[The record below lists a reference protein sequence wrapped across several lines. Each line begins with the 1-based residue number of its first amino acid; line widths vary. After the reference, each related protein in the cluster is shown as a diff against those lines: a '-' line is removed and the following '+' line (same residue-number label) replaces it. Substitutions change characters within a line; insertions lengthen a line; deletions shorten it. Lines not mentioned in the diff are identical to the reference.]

1 MNPGNQDWVNYLSK
15 EIKKVYQHLKFD
27 GYHID
32 QLGRQREAYYINLQS
47 KTENG
52 QKVYTGGDRR
62 DTHDFEGYYANFI
75 NRMKSDSK
83 DKSLVMNAV
92 STFGGS
98 KIVGTNNVEFGY
110 NEMWGDDDY
119 LWNYR
124 KIIQDNRRNN
134 GKNTF
139 NTVFAAYLHCRNGK
153 EGQFHT
159 SSALF
164 GNATIFAL
172 GGSHIELSGD
182 HMLFTEYFPDN
193 ARKMSNE
200 LQRSIIHYYDF
211 LVAYEN
217 YLRDGNAETSVN
229 LTMDGVNVAAWDLS
243 EPDLTK
249 EKNEFQTIGPKPYCV
264 NTYSTTKGNVTAIQL
279 LNYSNVSRDN
289 FNVRDLKE
297 TMPEPNVLLNKKIV
311 LDDATSVSRIWVAS
325 PDCFGGAPQ
334 EVVFTQNN
342 GKVIFTLPSLEYWT
356 MVVVEHGHKADNSAS
371 ELRNYILRGDSFIE
385 ASNNTLP
392 AGQAYLSFPATIG
405 KTLQPLLPLIPVTA
419 GITNVTDN
427 GREDYYTVSGVK
439 VDKPVKGIYIHK
451 GKKRVKSN

>member
-1 MNPGNQDWVNYLSK
+1 MRCGV
-15 EIKKVYQHLKFD
+15 
-27 GYHID
+27 
-32 QLGRQREAYYINLQS
+32 
-47 KTENG
+47 
-52 QKVYTGGDRR
+52 
-62 DTHDFEGYYANFI
+62 
-75 NRMKSDSK
+75 
-83 DKSLVMNAV
+83 
-92 STFGGS
+92 
-98 KIVGTNNVEFGY
+98 
-110 NEMWGDDDY
+110 
-119 LWNYR
+119 
-124 KIIQDNRRNN
+124 
-134 GKNTF
+134 
-139 NTVFAAYLHCRNGK
+139 
-153 EGQFHT
+153 
-159 SSALF
+159 
-164 GNATIFAL
+164 ATIIC
-172 GGSHIELSGD
+172 G
-182 HMLFTEYFPDN
+182 T
-193 ARKMSNE
+193 
-200 LQRSIIHYYDF
+200 IIHYYDF

-217 YLRDGNAETSVN
+217 YLRDDNAETSVN
-229 LTMDGVNVAAWDLS
+229 MTMDGVNVAAWDLS
-243 EPDLTK
+243 DPNPSIADAAD
-249 EKNEFQTIGPKPYCV
+249 QTIGPKPYCV

-311 LDDATSVSRIWVAS
+311 LDDSTSVSRIWVAS

-385 ASNNTLP
+385 ASNNTVP